1 MEIYEVNFRMQLEY
15 MKMQTRET
23 PNMNTL
29 PTKKV
34 MVHKN
39 NEDFK
44 LPKKLD
50 WGKRL
55 KNTVIFEKIHI
66 LNQQ

>member
-1 MEIYEVNFRMQLEY
+1 
-15 MKMQTRET
+15 
-23 PNMNTL
+23 MNTF

-55 KNTVIFEKIHI
+55 KNTVIFEKKHFKSTINA
-66 LNQQ
+66 LD